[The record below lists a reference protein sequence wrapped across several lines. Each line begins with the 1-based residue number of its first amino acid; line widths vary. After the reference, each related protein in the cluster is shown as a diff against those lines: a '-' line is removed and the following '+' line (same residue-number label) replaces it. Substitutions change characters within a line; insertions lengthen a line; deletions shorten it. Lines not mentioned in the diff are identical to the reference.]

1 MKELGHVA
9 AGKREVCRLRYQ
21 SGGEE
26 REMTV
31 GEEPLLIGR
40 ADSCN
45 LTLSHESVSRHH
57 ARVSRFRKGWTI
69 TDLDSKNGVKINTF
83 RTARQQ
89 LYDGDRI
96 DLGAVRLYVS
106 IAPVA
111 PHSPAQVVFE
121 NSHDPR
127 MQTEFI
133 DMDQLDS
140 LLSKPSLFRRLVP
153 LIIKSRSSISTSPR
167 LSRRSSKTLT

>member
-40 ADSCN
+40 AESCD
-45 LTLSHESVSRHH
+45 LTLPDESVSRHH
-57 ARVSRFRKGWTI
+57 DRVSRFRKGWTI

-83 RTARQQ
+83 RTINTR
-89 LYDGDRI
+89 RSKI
-96 DLGAVRLYVS
+96 LGS
-106 IAPVA
+106 TWAPCA
-111 PHSPAQVVFE
+111 S
-121 NSHDPR
+121 
-127 MQTEFI
+127 TY
-133 DMDQLDS
+133 
-140 LLSKPSLFRRLVP
+140 PSLPSRPTRLPGWSSRTATIRECRPNSSTWAGSTRCCPSATP
-153 LIIKSRSSISTSPR
+153 LP
-167 LSRRSSKTLT
+167 TLH